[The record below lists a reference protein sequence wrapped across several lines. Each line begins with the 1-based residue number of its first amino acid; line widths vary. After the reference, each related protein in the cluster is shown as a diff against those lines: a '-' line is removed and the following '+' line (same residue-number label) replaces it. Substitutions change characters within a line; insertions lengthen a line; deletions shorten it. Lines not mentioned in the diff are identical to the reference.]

1 MSEAMIDT
9 LVAGGLTRTQAHAVF
24 RLGADVHCRRAF
36 DRAIAS
42 RDLVGSGFSPEDA
55 ETAIDRALA
64 ARRREGG
71 GSAADE
77 GPGTKAP

>member
-1 MSEAMIDT
+1 MTET
-9 LVAGGLTRTQAHAVF
+9 LVDALVASGLTRTQAYAVF

-64 ARRREGG
+64 AQRREGD
-71 GSAADE
+71 GSAAE
-77 GPGTKAP
+77 GPGTKTP

>member
-1 MSEAMIDT
+1 MTEALIDA

-55 ETAIDRALA
+55 ERAVDRALP
-64 ARRREGG
+64 ARRRESDGL
-71 GSAADE
+71 ATE
-77 GPGTKAP
+77 GPGAKAS

>member
-1 MSEAMIDT
+1 VSEAVIDT
-9 LVAGGLTRTQAHAVF
+9 LVAGGLTRPQAHAVF
-24 RLGADVHCRRAF
+24 RLNADVHCRRAF

>member
-1 MSEAMIDT
+1 VSEAMIDT

-64 ARRREGG
+64 ALARERDDPASGRP
-71 GSAADE
+71 E
-77 GPGTKAP
+77 APAS